1 MGKDLHTVIRLAKYE
16 VDEKRRALGE
26 ILEREHQI
34 EQAQAHVERQRD
46 HEEATARAD
55 PAGVGM
61 AWGGYVRR
69 YMDERDNLAAM
80 LASVR
85 EAIEAA
91 REELADSYRRLKTY
105 EQAQAARDRRAREEQ
120 DRKDQ
125 AALDEM
131 AQNMVRRRK
140 EGDGLM

>member
-34 EQAQAHVERQRD
+34 ERAQAHIEAQRD

-55 PAGVGM
+55 PVGVGM
-61 AWGGYVRR
+61 SWGNYVRR
-69 YMDERDNLAAM
+69 YMAERDNLAAM

-91 REELADSYRRLKTY
+91 REELAESYRRLKTY
-105 EQAQAARDRRAREEQ
+105 EQAQAARDRRAQEELN
-120 DRKDQ
+120 RKEQ
-125 AALDEM
+125 TALDEM
-131 AQNMVRRRK
+131 AQNMVRRRG
-140 EGDGLM
+140 EGGGTL